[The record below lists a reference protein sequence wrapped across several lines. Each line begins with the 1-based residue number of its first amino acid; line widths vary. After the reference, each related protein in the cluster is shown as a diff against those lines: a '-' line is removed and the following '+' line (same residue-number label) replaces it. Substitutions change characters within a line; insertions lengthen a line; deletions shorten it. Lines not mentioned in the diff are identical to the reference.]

1 MGRRGKILAV
11 AGALLALFA
20 IAGFL
25 VAPPLVK
32 SKLES
37 TLAEALQRKVTVEAV
52 RVNPFAPSLTVRGLA
67 VRERDGEALFAGFD
81 ELYANVSWTSVLRL
95 APVVEEI
102 TLSGPK
108 LTIRRGADRRYNFQ
122 DLLDAPR
129 KESGGGGVPGFSIS
143 NIRVVDGRIDFD
155 DRAGGARHEVTEIAI
170 RIPHLSSLPA
180 HAQEKVRPEV
190 SMKVNGAPLR
200 LGGDAQ
206 PFEPVRPAHL
216 AIDVQGFDL
225 TRLVPYLPFELNAK
239 LASALL
245 DARLTV
251 NFEQAGGKPQVKLG
265 GEAALRNLALTDR
278 QDRPLLAWQRL
289 AVALN
294 EAEPLAARV
303 DVKSIELEGADVD
316 LRRGKDGVL
325 NVARLAPPATGS
337 SSASSSTPFLVK
349 VGRIAIGPSKLQ
361 FTDEAVGA
369 PAVEATLELV
379 AEGLS
384 TEKGKAGN
392 ASLQATVAKTGKI
405 AASGLLTLDPFSTR
419 MDVDVQ
425 RLGLVP
431 AQRYLDEFVHLAITS
446 GAVSAKG
453 VVSAELPP
461 GKPFQA
467 TYKGRFGLSDFAS
480 VDKRST
486 QDLLKWKSLA
496 LDGIDFDLG
505 AKKVSLDAIALSD
518 YYARIVVSPE
528 GRLNLQDLAV
538 EKATPVK
545 DVKSDSPAFKIRIG
559 KVALQ
564 GGNVNFS
571 DFFIKPNYTAN
582 LTRVGGSVTEMSAEK
597 AGQVDLRGRID
608 NAAPLEILG
617 SVNPLGAELFLDMKA
632 SARDIELA
640 PLSPYS
646 VKYAGYGIERG
657 KLSLNVKYHIENR
670 KLAAENQVYLDQLTF
685 GAERI
690 DSPTATTLPVT
701 FAISLLKDR
710 NGVIDLHLPI
720 SGSLDDPQ
728 FSLMG
733 IIMKV
738 VGNLIVKAVTAPF
751 ALLGSLFGGGA
762 ELSFLE
768 FAPGSAA
775 LDAEDHQRLGGLAKA
790 LESRPGLKLEAAGRA
805 DPATDREGLKRAAL
819 AAKVRAQK
827 FNDLRRAGKAPASAA
842 EVTVETTEYERYLR
856 RAYAEEKFPKP
867 RTALG
872 TDKELP
878 VEEMETL
885 ILTHAAVGEDD
896 LRVLAN
902 ARSQAAKEWLV
913 DEGKI
918 PAERVFIVAPKLAA
932 DDVKEAGK
940 PTRVDFS
947 LK

>member
-1 MGRRGKILAV
+1 MGRRGKFLWSV
-11 AGALLALFA
+11 GALLALYA
-20 IAGFL
+20 AAGFL
-25 VAPPLVK
+25 VAPPIVK
-32 SKLES
+32 SKLEA
-37 TLAEALQRKVTVEAV
+37 TLGEALQRKVTVEAV

-81 ELYANVSWTSVLRL
+81 ELYANVSWSSVLRL
-95 APVVEEI
+95 APVLEEI
-102 TLSGPK
+102 TLAKPR
-108 LTIRRGADRRYNFQ
+108 LHIRRGADRRYNFE
-122 DLLDAPR
+122 DLLR
-129 KESGGGGVPGFSIS
+129 ESGGGGGVPRFALS
-143 NIRVVDGRIDFD
+143 NIRVVDGSVEFD
-155 DRAGGARHEVTEIAI
+155 DRAGGARHALTEIAI
-170 RIPHLSSLPA
+170 GIPHLSSLPA

-190 SMKVNGAPLR
+190 AMKVNGAPLR

-206 PFEPVRPAHL
+206 PFESARPADL
-216 AIDVQGFDL
+216 ALDVQGFDL
-225 TRLVPYLPFELNAK
+225 TRLVPYLPFEPKAK

-245 DARLTV
+245 DARVTV
-251 NFEQAGGKPQVKLG
+251 HFEQSGGKPQVKLG
-265 GEAALRNLALTDR
+265 GEAAIRNLALRDL
-278 QDRPLLAWQRL
+278 QDRPLLAWERL

-303 DVKSIELEGADVD
+303 DVKSVELQGADVS
-316 LRRGKDGVL
+316 LRREKDGVF
-325 NVARLAPPATGS
+325 NFARLAPPSAPGS
-337 SSASSSTPFLVK
+337 SSPSTPFLVK
-349 VGRIAIGPSKLQ
+349 VDRIAVAPATLH
-361 FTDEAVGA
+361 FTDDAARSAVA
-369 PAVEATLELV
+369 LTLELT
-379 AEGLS
+379 ADGLS

-392 ASLQATVAKTGKI
+392 ASVQATVAKTGRI
-405 AASGLLTLDPFSTR
+405 AASGSLTLDPFATR
-419 MDVDVQ
+419 MEIDVQ
-425 RLGLVP
+425 RLGVVP
-431 AQRYLDEFVHLAITS
+431 AQPYLDDFVHLAVTS

-453 VVSAELPP
+453 VVAAELPP
-461 GKPFQA
+461 GKSLQA
-467 TYKGRFGLSDFAS
+467 TYKGRLGLSDFAS

-505 AKKVSLDAIALSD
+505 ARKLSLDAIALSD
-518 YYARIVVSPE
+518 YYARIIVSPE

-538 EKATPVK
+538 QHEKPKEEKKTHDNP
-545 DVKSDSPAFKIRIG
+545 FKVRIG

-571 DFFIKPNYTAN
+571 DFFIKPNYSAN

-617 SVNPLGAELFLDMKA
+617 SVNPLGSELFLDMKA

-657 KLSLNVKYHIENR
+657 KLSLNVKYHIEHR

-728 FSLMG
+728 FSLLG
-733 IIMKV
+733 IIAKV

-775 LDAEDHQRLGGLAKA
+775 LDDDDRGRLGKLAKA
-790 LESRPGLKLEAAGRA
+790 LGERPGLKLEAAGRA
-805 DPATDREGLKRAAL
+805 DPSADRDGLKRAAL

-842 EVTVETTEYERYLR
+842 DVTVEPAEYERYLR

-872 TDKELP
+872 TEKELP

-896 LRVLAN
+896 LRLLAN

-913 DEGKI
+913 DEGKV
-918 PAERVFIVAPKLAA
+918 PAERVFIVAPRLTP
-932 DDVKEAGK
+932 DDVKDAGK

>member
-1 MGRRGKILAV
+1 MGRRGKFLAG
-11 AGALLALFA
+11 AGALLALYA
-20 IAGFL
+20 VAGFL

-67 VRERDGEALFAGFD
+67 VRERDGEALFAGFE

-102 TLSGPK
+102 TLARPQ
-108 LTIRRGADRRYNFQ
+108 LTLRRGADRRYNFQ

-129 KESGGGGVPGFSIS
+129 KESSGGGVPGFSIS
-143 NIRVVDGRIDFD
+143 NIRVVDGRVEFD

-170 RIPHLSSLPA
+170 GIPHLSSLPA

-225 TRLVPYLPFELNAK
+225 TRLVPYLPFEPNAK

-245 DARLTV
+245 DARITV

-303 DVKSIELEGADVD
+303 DVKSIELEGASVD

-325 NVARLAPPATGS
+325 NVARLAPPSTAP
-337 SSASSSTPFLVK
+337 ASSSPTPFVVK
-349 VGRIAIGPSKLQ
+349 IDRITLAPANVR

-369 PAVEATLELV
+369 PAVEATLELL

-405 AASGLLTLDPFSTR
+405 AASGPLTLDPFSTR
-419 MDVDVQ
+419 MEVDVQ

-467 TYKGRFGLSDFAS
+467 TYKGRVGLSDFAS

-518 YYARIVVSPE
+518 YYARIIVSSE

-538 EKATPVK
+538 EKTTPVK
-545 DVKSDSPAFKIRIG
+545 DVKSDTPAFKIRIG

-751 ALLGSLFGGGA
+751 ALLGSLFGGGT

-775 LDAEDHQRLGGLAKA
+775 LDAEDHKRLGGLAKA

-856 RAYAEEKFPKP
+856 RAYSEEKFPKP
-867 RTALG
+867 RTAIG
-872 TDKELP
+872 TEKELP

-896 LRVLAN
+896 LRLLAN

-918 PAERVFIVAPKLAA
+918 PAERVFIVAPKLTPDDTKDAA
-932 DDVKEAGK
+932 K